1 MRSGRNTHHEVRV
14 VALIPAHDEEE
25 QIAATIA
32 SVQAQTYRVARIVVV
47 ADNCSDRTAEV
58 ALAAGAEV
66 YLTVENR
73 AKKAGALNQ
82 GMWVVDRDADYV
94 LQMDGDTI
102 LQERFVEHAVGE
114 LEADQML
121 GGVCARFL
129 TKSCTGLLPWLQ
141 RMEYQR
147 LDRHTSHRRRK
158 IHCLSGTA
166 TVLRRC
172 VLRPQPWDERSL
184 VEDYALSLDLLEGGW
199 KIKRA
204 DAAIAWTETK
214 PTLHEFWTQRL
225 RWAKGTL
232 DELGRRGWTPH
243 TRGTILGHVWAY
255 FVVLLRWLWVA
266 AIVWS
271 LLTWGVAFS
280 KIWLLPLPV
289 VLAERVRSVW
299 PLGWRAR
306 TLAAT
311 WIADELYQLLWE
323 GYMLHAL
330 WAACRR
336 RSIAW

>member
-1 MRSGRNTHHEVRV
+1 MRSGRNNLDEARV

-25 QIAATIA
+25 QIAATVA
-32 SVQAQTYRVARIVVV
+32 SVQAQTHRVARIVVV
-47 ADNCSDRTAEV
+47 ADNCRDRTAEI

-66 YLTVENR
+66 YVSVENT

-82 GMWVVDRDADYV
+82 GMWVVDEDADYV

-102 LQERFVEHAVGE
+102 LEERFVEHAVGE
-114 LEADQML
+114 LEAEPAL

-129 TKSCTGLLPWLQ
+129 TKPCVGLLPWLQ

-172 VLRPQPWDERSL
+172 ALEPQPWDERSL
-184 VEDYALSLDLLEGGW
+184 VEDYALSLDLREAGW
-199 KIKRA
+199 TIKRA

-214 PTLHEFWTQRL
+214 PSLGEFWAQRL

-243 TRGTILGHVWAY
+243 TRTTILGHVWAY
-255 FVVLLRWLWVA
+255 GIVLLRWLWVA
-266 AIVWS
+266 ALVWS
-271 LLTWGVAFS
+271 LLLWGVAFS
-280 KIWLLPLPV
+280 KIWLVPLPV
-289 VLAERVRSVW
+289 ILAERVRSVW

-306 TLAAT
+306 ALAAS
-311 WIADELYQLLWE
+311 WVADELYQLLWE